1 MEREL
6 IVKQFSDL
14 RKAVFL
20 LRSSVDK
27 YEPYD
32 LEHIYSADELEFYDS
47 LSFRFEKCV
56 ELTLNFFRT
65 LELFVQS
72 KQSDTLRDRLL
83 QTQKLG
89 IIKEIDF
96 WMKARLLRNKIVH
109 AYLPEDI
116 KEIYQSIFEAASE
129 ICATIDRLNGYFS
142 KKKLAFAGT

>member
-27 YEPYD
+27 YDPYD

-47 LSFRFEKCV
+47 LSLRFEKCV

-96 WMKARLLRNKIVH
+96 WMEVRLLGNKIIH

-129 ICATIDRLNGYFS
+129 IFATIDRLNGYFS